1 MIEIRGKCGTVCN
14 TCSFKDRFGC
24 KGCEA
29 QQGKIFWGECDVYKC
44 AVSKGCQHCGLCA
57 QLPCQQLLDFIE
69 NGHNPDRLP
78 NLNRWK
84 NESQ

>member
-29 QQGKIFWGECDVYKC
+29 QQGKTSGANAIFTSAQPARVAGIAASVPSYPANSCWIS
-44 AVSKGCQHCGLCA
+44 SKTATILTA
-57 QLPCQQLLDFIE
+57 
-69 NGHNPDRLP
+69 
-78 NLNRWK
+78 
-84 NESQ
+84 